1 MCMHGI
7 ERLSRSP
14 AVKLFKEQLIHL
26 VPIIPK
32 QEGEKRKVVVTV
44 PLMGGSP

>member
-7 ERLSRSP
+7 ERSSRSP

-32 QEGEKRKVVVTV
+32 QEGEKRMYALS
-44 PLMGGSP
+44 PLTCVF